1 MRILHVITGLWKNT
15 GGPAEVIPAI
25 CTAMVDAGMG
35 VTLATLAGDSAQSV
49 EDAAAHGVRV
59 LRFSPTVRHTIWY
72 SSELHRRIQDLASEH
87 DIVHIHGIW
96 QFPDW
101 VAAAAARRAGI
112 PYVISPHGLLQPA
125 RLKKSSLKKRVAAI
139 LADRAMLNQASCLH
153 ATAHDE
159 ADAFRLFGYR
169 GPIAMIP
176 NGITPAERIGADRA
190 AMLEAALRRDF
201 PETQGRRLLLFLS
214 RIEPIKGVTTLAR
227 AWVECARQFPDW
239 HLVVVGP
246 DERSHVKAVS
256 AILRDG
262 GVLDRT
268 TITGPLHGDRKTAA
282 YLASEIFVLPTISE
296 NFGLVIGEA
305 LSHRLPVITTT
316 GAPWPGIIEHGCG
329 WWIAPTQSALVDT
342 LREALSLPR
351 TELAARGERGAAWI
365 DAEYTWD
372 AESRLL
378 LQTYDWLLGRQPL
391 RPDFVSFDSGRAAD
405 LPRLHAAGQMETMER
420 GARLR

>member
-1 MRILHVITGLWKNT
+1 MRVLHVITGLWKDT
-15 GGPAEVIPAI
+15 GGPSEVIPAI
-25 CTAMVDAGMG
+25 CTAMADAGAD

-59 LRFSPTVRHTIWY
+59 WKFPPSFRHTIWY
-72 SSELHRRIQDLASEH
+72 SRELHRGIQQLASEH

-101 VAAAAARRAGI
+101 AAAAAARHAGV
-112 PYVISPHGLLQPA
+112 PYVITPHGSLQPA
-125 RLKKSSLKKRVAAI
+125 RLKKSSLKKWVSAV

-153 ATAHDE
+153 ATAPDE
-159 ADAFRLFGYR
+159 ADAFRLYGYR

-176 NGITPAERIGADRA
+176 NGITPAGRIEPDRA
-190 AMLEAALRRDF
+190 ASLDAAFRRDF

-227 AWVECARQFPDW
+227 AWAECARQYPDW

-246 DERSHVKAVS
+246 DERSHVQEVL

-268 TITGPLHGDRKTAA
+268 TITGPLYGDRKTAA
-282 YLASEIFVLPTISE
+282 YLASELFVLPTHSE

-305 LSHRLPVITTT
+305 LSHRVPVITTT
-316 GAPWPGIIEHGCG
+316 GAPWPGIVEHDCG
-329 WWIAPTQSALVDT
+329 WWIEPSHNALT
-342 LREALSLPR
+342 GALREALPLPR
-351 TELAARGERGAAWI
+351 AALAAKGDRGAAWI
-365 DAEYTWD
+365 ARDFTWEV
-372 AESRLL
+372 ESRLL
-378 LQTYDWLLGRQPL
+378 LETYEWLLGSEAG
-391 RPDFVSFDSGRAAD
+391 RPSFVSLDHVDR
-405 LPRLHAAGQMETMER
+405 T
-420 GARLR
+420 

>member
-1 MRILHVITGLWKNT
+1 MRVLHVITGLWKNT

-25 CTAMVDAGMG
+25 CTAMVDAGVD

-49 EDAAAHGVRV
+49 DDAAAHGVCV
-59 LRFSPTVRHTIWY
+59 LRYPPTLRHTIWY
-72 SSELHRRIQDLASEH
+72 SRELHRHIEHLASEH

-101 VAAAAARRAGI
+101 VAAASARRAGI

-125 RLKKSSLKKRVAAI
+125 RLKKSSLKKRVATV

-153 ATAHDE
+153 ATAPDE

-176 NGITPAERIGADRA
+176 NGITPAERLGDDRA
-190 AMLEAALRRDF
+190 AMLEAAFRHDF

-227 AWVECARQFPDW
+227 AWSECAGQFPDW

-246 DERSHVKAVS
+246 DERSHLRDVL

-268 TITGPLHGDRKTAA
+268 TITGPLYGERKTAA
-282 YLASEIFVLPTISE
+282 YLASDLFVLPTISE

-316 GAPWPGIIEHGCG
+316 GAPWSGIVDHECG
-329 WWIAPTQSALVDT
+329 WWIDPSQTALLDA
-342 LREALSLPR
+342 LRVALPLPR
-351 TELAARGERGAAWI
+351 AELAARGERGAAWI
-365 DAEYTWD
+365 DADYTWE

-378 LQTYDWLLGRQPL
+378 MQTYDWLLGRQPR
-391 RPDFVSFDSGRAAD
+391 RPDFVAFDNEATAERSG
-405 LPRLHAAGQMETMER
+405 
-420 GARLR
+420 

>member
-1 MRILHVITGLWKNT
+1 MRVLHVITGLWKDT
-15 GGPAEVIPAI
+15 GGPSEVIPAI
-25 CTAMVDAGMG
+25 CTSMRDAGAD

-59 LRFSPTVRHTIWY
+59 LKFLPTFRHTIWY
-72 SSELHRRIQDLASEH
+72 SRELQRSIQPLASAH

-101 VAAAAARRAGI
+101 AAAAAARHAGV
-112 PYVISPHGLLQPA
+112 PYVITPHGSLQPA
-125 RLKKSSLKKRVAAI
+125 RLKKSSFKKRVSAV

-153 ATAHDE
+153 ATAANE
-159 ADAFRLFGYR
+159 AEAFRLYGYR

-176 NGITPAERIGADRA
+176 NGIAPAGPIAPDRA
-190 AMLEAALRRDF
+190 AMLEAAFRRDF

-227 AWVECARQFPDW
+227 AWAECARQFTDW

-246 DERSHVKAVS
+246 DERSHLQDVL

-262 GVLDRT
+262 GVLNRT
-268 TITGPLHGDRKTAA
+268 TITGPLYGDRKTAA
-282 YLASEIFVLPTISE
+282 YLASELFVLPTISE

-305 LSHRLPVITTT
+305 LSHRVPVITTT
-316 GAPWPGIIEHGCG
+316 GAPWPGIVEHDCG
-329 WWIAPTQSALVDT
+329 WWITPSQNALVGA
-342 LREALSLPR
+342 LREALPLPR
-351 TELAARGERGAAWI
+351 AALAARGDRGAEWI
-365 DAEYTWD
+365 ARDFTWE

-378 LQTYDWLLGRQPL
+378 LETYEWLLGSGAN
-391 RPDFVSFDSGRAAD
+391 RPGFVSFDHVD
-405 LPRLHAAGQMETMER
+405 CT
-420 GARLR
+420 